1 MTPRYVLLQEK
12 VAAFVRDIRFLT
24 TRHLKVYS
32 RPQEPNQ
39 IVHAHRVTGATTAR
53 SKLGPGELIDHHI
66 GTLQAPRQA
75 GGNTYE
81 YGQVFMRFRRD
92 DAQFNKKCE

>member
-1 MTPRYVLLQEK
+1 M
-12 VAAFVRDIRFLT
+12 
-24 TRHLKVYS
+24 RHEKVYS

-39 IVHAHRVTGATTAR
+39 IVHAHRVTSATTAT
-53 SKLGPGELIDHHI
+53 SKLGPGELIDHHV
-66 GTLQAPRQA
+66 GTFWAPRTT